1 MRLEWTNSGYR
12 FVDDGL
18 ESLIIVNDGKQIPNK
33 TAKRPEVEFTGDIPP
48 TTEYHHRGL
57 PIPLVSLP
65 FILFC
70 VFALGLGL
78 GMGIA

>member
-1 MRLEWTNSGYR
+1 MMIAEVWTKSGYR
-12 FVDDGL
+12 HMSEQEYADFVA
-18 ESLIIVNDGKQIPNK
+18 NP
-33 TAKRPEVEFTGDIPP
+33 PP
-48 TTEYHHRGL
+48 TTEYHQRGL

-70 VFALGLGL
+70 VFILGVGL

>member
-1 MRLEWTNSGYR
+1 MIAEVWTKSGYFNMSEDEYAK
-12 FVDDGL
+12 FVA
-18 ESLIIVNDGKQIPNK
+18 NP
-33 TAKRPEVEFTGDIPP
+33 PP
-48 TTEYHHRGL
+48 TTEYRHRGL

-70 VFALGLGL
+70 VFILGVGL